1 MKRLF
6 PDYTYGPGPRQNCWW
21 DQTISAPDWP
31 THKGDLN
38 VDVAIVGGGFTGLS
52 AALHLAEAGVKVAV
66 LEAATPGWGAS
77 GRNGGFCCLGGSKLS
92 HGSLVRGFGAEA
104 AQSYEQAE
112 EDAVQLVAD
121 LLEQH
126 QIDADTHSK
135 GETQLAHSARA
146 MEKLRRNA
154 EASGVLH
161 DSDDLQRLGLGGSFH
176 GAYTNPVGFALNPR
190 KYLFGLASA
199 AKARGVQV
207 FQKSPVETI
216 SKTQAGFD
224 IESGSGH
231 TRATNVLICTNGYSS
246 EDMPLWLSGRYM
258 PTQSTVLVTRPLSNA
273 ELQAQGWTSKQM
285 CYDTRNLL
293 HYFRLMPDRRFLFGM
308 RGGLWSSPRAEASI
322 RRTMRRDFQDMFP
335 EWKDVDVTHMWSGM
349 VCLSRKL
356 TPYVGPVPD
365 QPGMFAAFA
374 YHGNGVAMGTYC
386 GRALA
391 RVVLDKQTEL
401 PAPIAQ
407 RPGRFPLGFCRR
419 ALMPAAYAAMA
430 IADRLSL

>member
-199 AKARGVQV
+199 AKARGVQI

-216 SKTQAGFD
+216 RKTQAGFD

-231 TRATNVLICTNGYSS
+231 IRATNVLICTNGYSS
-246 EDMPLWLSGRYM
+246 EDMPPWFSGRYM
-258 PTQSTVLVTRPLSNA
+258 PTQSTVLVTRPLTDA
-273 ELQAQGWTSKQM
+273 ELQAQGWTSEQM

-308 RGGLWSSPRAEASI
+308 RGGLQSSPRAEAAI
-322 RRTMRRDFQDMFP
+322 RRTMRRDFQAMFP

-391 RVVLDKQTEL
+391 REVLDRQTEL

-407 RPGRFPLGFCRR
+407 PPGRFPLGFWRR
-419 ALMPAAYAAMA
+419 ALMPPAYAAMA